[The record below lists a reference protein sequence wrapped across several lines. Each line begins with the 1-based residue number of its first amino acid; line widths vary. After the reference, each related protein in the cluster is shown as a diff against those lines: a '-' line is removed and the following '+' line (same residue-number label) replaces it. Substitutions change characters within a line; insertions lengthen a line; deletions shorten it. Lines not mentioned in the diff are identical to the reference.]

1 MAAKAN
7 VKKLV
12 ADVIAG
18 SDLQSAWKQLGKT
31 GRKGVD
37 VILDALE
44 GKCDPAPRS
53 RHPRDVFD
61 DLLCA
66 LGAIGKLNPEHL
78 LSALERRPQH
88 TLALIWELGCLGQSA
103 HIDTLVAYA
112 RHKDHWV
119 RWAAVF
125 GLSKLRKES
134 LQKTFLAALR
144 DRADLVR

>member
-44 GKCDPAPRS
+44 GKCDNRPGVRVGT
-53 RHPRDVFD
+53 D
-61 DLLCA
+61 
-66 LGAIGKLNPEHL
+66 
-78 LSALERRPQH
+78 SA
-88 TLALIWELGCLGQSA
+88 T
-103 HIDTLVAYA
+103 V
-112 RHKDHWV
+112 V
-119 RWAAVF
+119 RV
-125 GLSKLRKES
+125 S
-134 LQKTFLAALR
+134 Q
-144 DRADLVR
+144 D